1 MRVIYS
7 VGVRFAGGGIGT
19 TAYHAVRG
27 LHRAGLLQ
35 RLLCGSFRPSEIP
48 QERIRAMGWPNRALR
63 KLAVYDPTGW
73 LSYDHDVLYDA
84 WAARR
89 LEPAELFHVWNN
101 FGLRSLVRARK
112 MDLVTVV
119 ERASCHPLYQ
129 AEVLAEEYRRWG
141 LTWRRPHP
149 ALCRALAELERAD
162 YVLVP
167 SDFARQTFLE
177 RGYPAERLLQVPF
190 GADVERFRPAEERNE
205 SPFRVLFVGQISLQ
219 KGVLYLLEAWRRLG
233 WRGAELWLVG
243 RLGHEMP
250 PLLARYRN
258 LPGLRWTGYVVNPV
272 SLYQQAHVFCF
283 PSLQEGSALVTYEA
297 LACGLPVIT
306 TPNAGSVVRHGVEGF
321 LVPMRDVQALQE
333 GLERLRDDA
342 PLRQAMCRAARQ
354 RAEAYPWQR
363 YEDDLASALRQAAER
378 GRP

>member
-1 MRVIYS
+1 MEIIYS
-7 VGVRFAGGGIGT
+7 VGARFAGSGIGA

-27 LHRAGLLQ
+27 LQRAGLLR

-48 QERIRAMGWPNRALR
+48 PERIRAMGWPNRVLR
-63 KLAVYDPTGW
+63 KVAVYDPTGW
-73 LSYDHDVLYDA
+73 LSYGHDVLYDI

-89 LEPAELFHVWNN
+89 LEPAALFHVWNN
-101 FGLRSLVRARK
+101 FGLRSLLRARE
-112 MDLVTVV
+112 MGAVTVV

-141 LTWRRPHP
+141 LIWRHPQP
-149 ALCRALAELERAD
+149 ALRRALAEIERAD

-190 GADVERFRPAEERNE
+190 GVDTERFHPSPERE
-205 SPFRVLFVGQISLQ
+205 KGPFRVLYVGQISPN
-219 KGVLYLLEAWRRLG
+219 KGVPYLLEAWRRLR
-233 WRGAELWLVG
+233 WSDSELWLVG
-243 RLGHEMP
+243 RMGHEMKA
-250 PLLARYRN
+250 LLRRYHD
-258 LPGLRWTGYVVNPV
+258 LAGVRWYGHVADPV
-272 SLYQQAHVFCF
+272 ALYQQTDVFCF

-306 TPNAGSVVRHGVEGF
+306 TPNAGSVVRHGVEGL
-321 LVPMRDVQALQE
+321 LVPMRDVEALVQS
-333 GLERLRDDA
+333 LQHLRDDA
-342 PLRQAMCRAARQ
+342 ALRRSMGQAARQ
-354 RAEAYPWQR
+354 RAEAYPWER
-363 YEDDLASALRQAAER
+363 YEDDLARTLRWAAER